1 MSAFN
6 RQEGFTLVELV
17 VVIVI
22 LGILAATAL
31 PKFVDL
37 QGDAAS
43 AGVKGVAGGLTS
55 AYSVNY
61 AACAARGTGGAGC
74 TVVTG
79 TCSSDATNILVGGAP
94 TGYTIAGTGTC
105 GTAGNTFNCTVTKS
119 QSGTNYVAT
128 ATGVCVS

>member
-1 MSAFN
+1 MFANN
-6 RQEGFTLVELV
+6 REGGFTLVELV

-37 QGDAAS
+37 QGDAAN
-43 AGVKGVAGGLTS
+43 AGVQGVAGGLTS

-74 TVVTG
+74 NVTG
-79 TCSSDATNILVGGAP
+79 TCNTDAGNILVGGAP
-94 TGYTIAGTGTC
+94 AGYTIAGSSAC
-105 GTAGNTFNCTVTKS
+105 GTAGATFTCAVTKS
-119 QSGTNYVAT
+119 QGGTTYSAN